1 MFCDHCG
8 KQIPDDAVLCPYCG
22 VSTGEKKQSVTYY
35 DVAQQPD
42 VENASSSPSKED
54 FSHFGG
60 PGLTRYDAPASY
72 QRGYRAVPRIPH
84 IPHAPRAPHSPHVP
98 PLPPVGY
105 PVQQPGYGP
114 QSMNYAGYAPQQPL
128 FVPVPVV
135 PVMVEH
141 RSHMKSGDAVL
152 LEVLLS
158 LFGIFGV
165 GWIAGGETTIGV
177 ILLICSF
184 VIYLPLL
191 FLGTILTFGV
201 GVFCLGP
208 LAIVAII
215 LNGVICNAAL
225 KRREARLMFMQ
236 QPSMMPVQPP
246 VQRQVQQ

>member
-8 KQIPDDAVLCPYCG
+8 KQIPDDAALCPYCG
-22 VSTGEKKQSVTYY
+22 VSTGEKKQGVTYY
-35 DVAQQPD
+35 DAAQQAD
-42 VENASSSPSKED
+42 VEDASLSPSKDD

-60 PGLTRYDAPASY
+60 PVPMPYDTPASY
-72 QRGYRAVPRIPH
+72 QSGYRAVPRIPH
-84 IPHAPRAPHSPHVP
+84 APRAPHVP
-98 PLPPVGY
+98 NISPLPPVNY

-114 QSMNYAGYAPQQPL
+114 QAMNYSGYAPQQPL
-128 FVPVPVV
+128 FVPVPVPVV
-135 PVMVEH
+135 PVMVGQTQ

-165 GWIAGGETTIGV
+165 GWIAAGETTIGV

-236 QPSMMPVQPP
+236 QLPVHVPP
-246 VQRQVQQ
+246 PMQRHVQQ